1 MKEYFKTLSKVA
13 IGTFLG
19 YTLAI
24 PIFTFLGIL
33 DFSYVLQG
41 GYSYFK
47 WDGGYVWISGLL
59 MTILLSFIV
68 SVIIISSV
76 LILTVVYFLAE
87 SLIEDFSRPKFI
99 EYDGKKRKVLAK
111 YFEEKG
117 LKKVVIFLSDDKPAP
132 NLHYNKLSNT
142 RREVSLTTLGKIQA
156 IAIWIVI
163 VVFNFILSVLTGDIK
178 SFFKGEFEED
188 FGMDDYLKFKPE
200 EYSNYKADSYPIDLS
215 ESKIKEF
222 YSRKAR
228 YSNKKYKANPYVYS
242 NDLIFI
248 VTRLQTIGA
257 SNSYWDKQKK
267 MCIEKQKEMVKSDN
281 KEWIDVE

>member
-33 DFSYVLQG
+33 DFSYVLRG

-47 WDGGYVWISGLL
+47 WDGGYVWISGVL
-59 MTILLSFIV
+59 MTILLSFLV
-68 SVIIISSV
+68 SVIVISSV
-76 LILTVVYFLAE
+76 LILTVVYLIVE
-87 SLIEDFSRPKFI
+87 SLIDDFSRPKFI
-99 EYDGKKRKVLAK
+99 EYNGKKRKVLAK
-111 YFEEKG
+111 YFDKKG

-132 NLHYNKLSNT
+132 NLHYDKLANT
-142 RREVSLTTLGKIQA
+142 RREVSLTTLGKMQA
-156 IAIWIVI
+156 MAIWIVI
-163 VVFNFILSVLTGDIK
+163 VLFNFILSILIGNVK

-188 FGMDDYLKFKPE
+188 FGVNDFFEFEPE
-200 EYSNYKADSYPIDLS
+200 YYSNYKADSYPIDLS
-215 ESKIKEF
+215 ESEIKKF
-222 YSRKAR
+222 YSRGAR

-242 NDLIFI
+242 NDLISI

-257 SNSYWDKQKK
+257 SNSYWDEQKK
-267 MCIEKQKEMVKSDN
+267 MYIEKQKEIVKSDN